1 MFISSLAGTS
11 KLPNQQTVKLTY
23 NSPMPSKSN
32 PTRETYD
39 QFADQIADRFWSVE
53 LPEQWEA
60 FSAILPPGAKVL
72 DLGCGAGRD
81 TAHFAGRGFWTVGLD
96 LSRGML
102 LEAMTRA
109 PGMYLEGNM
118 SRLPFGLDTFD
129 AVWMNASLLHLPRD
143 LAPAVLSGVNQT
155 LKPGGVVYLSLKI
168 GRGEE
173 WETREGERFFTYYQP
188 DEVAALLNQTGFIVT
203 RQWIEEAKKVTWM
216 NVLGNSSSQ

>member
-1 MFISSLAGTS
+1 
-11 KLPNQQTVKLTY
+11 
-23 NSPMPSKSN
+23 MPPKSD

-39 QFADQIADRFWSVE
+39 QFSAQIADRFWSVE
-53 LPEQWEA
+53 LAEQWEA

-81 TAHFAGRGFWTVGLD
+81 TAHFTGRGFWTVGLD

-102 LEAMTRA
+102 LEAMRRA
-109 PGMYLEGNM
+109 PGMYLEGDM
-118 SRLPFGLDTFD
+118 ASLPFKPDTFD

-155 LKPGGVVYLSLKI
+155 LKPGGAVYLSLKM

-188 DEVAALLNQTGFIVT
+188 DEVTALLGETGFEIT
-203 RQWIEEAKKVTWM
+203 RQWQEPAKKITWL